1 MAALTITSQ
10 RELYLDFTEPFLN
23 LGISIL
29 FRRELKNPDEKYSF
43 LSSFS
48 SGLWICIIIAYL
60 GMV

>member
-29 FRRELKNPDEKYSF
+29 YKKVLKNPDEKYSF
-43 LSSFS
+43 LLSFS
-48 SGLWICIIIAYL
+48 PGLWISIIIAYL
-60 GMV
+60 GI